1 MHGDLYACCH
11 SERVK
16 RGGISKGNMR
26 FLTFVRNDGGRRLKI
41 NLKVTRF
48 FIDVTLCFVLASIL
62 YRK

>member
-41 NLKVTRF
+41 NLKKIKF
-48 FIDVTLCFVLASIL
+48 FIDVMSLLLLL
-62 YRK
+62 YT